1 MAKRLFLAPLG
12 CAKNQIDGELM
23 LGYARA
29 AGYELADQPDDADV
43 LVVNTCAFIEEAREE
58 SIGKILEMAEVKA
71 RAEGRRLV
79 VTGCLAERYGEQLA
93 SEIPEVDAFVGTGA
107 LDRVVD
113 AAESRG
119 GAIFKAAKHYLP
131 SALMERVVS
140 GNDGSAYLK
149 VSEGCDHEC
158 SFCVIPDIRGKHQ
171 SRTID
176 DIVTEAERLV
186 ERGVLEVNLVAQDLS
201 AYGKDQMLDQGLA
214 ALLYRLGR
222 VDGLARIRC
231 HYLYPN
237 TLSDAALDAINDVD
251 TVCPYI
257 DLPLQHAD
265 AAVLVAMRRARGP
278 QQLLRLIERIR
289 ARVEDPVLRTTLI
302 VGFPGE
308 TDAAFEN
315 LRRFV
320 EEVGFDHISV
330 FKYSR
335 EEGSAAATLDHQVPE
350 HVAEHRRDVLL
361 SIQERISAARL
372 QRFVGRVEPL
382 LLCGYDSD
390 AGCYGRTRGQAP
402 EIDGLTFLGTDVEA
416 GPGSLIDVR
425 ITGCDAYD
433 LYARPLGQTQ
443 S

>member
-12 CAKNQIDGELM
+12 CAKNQVDGELM
-23 LGYARA
+23 LGYARG
-29 AGYELADQPDDADV
+29 AGYELVDEADDADV
-43 LVVNTCAFIEEAREE
+43 IVVNTCAFIQEAREE
-58 SIGKILEMAEVKA
+58 SIDKILEMAGVKA
-71 RAEGRRLV
+71 QAKGRRLV

-93 SEIPEVDAFVGTGA
+93 AEIPEVDAFVGTGA
-107 LDRVVD
+107 LDRVVE
-113 AAESRG
+113 AAEARG

-131 SALMERVVS
+131 SALMDRVVS

-158 SFCVIPDIRGKHQ
+158 SFCVIPDIRGRHR
-171 SRTID
+171 SRPID
-176 DIVTEAERLV
+176 DIVAEAERLV

-201 AYGKDQMLDQGLA
+201 AYGKDLMLDQGLA

-222 VDGLARIRC
+222 VGGLARIRC

-251 TVCPYI
+251 TVCRYI

-278 QQLLRLIERIR
+278 EQLLRLIERIR
-289 ARVEDPVLRTTLI
+289 EHVQDPVLRTTLI

-320 EEVGFDHISV
+320 EDVGFDHISV

-335 EEGSAAATLDHQVPE
+335 EEGSAAAALDNQVPG

-361 SIQERISAARL
+361 SIQERISASRL

-382 LLCGYDSD
+382 LVCGHDDD

-402 EIDGLTFLGTDVEA
+402 EIDGLTFLGTQVKA
-416 GPGSLIDVR
+416 TPGSLIDVR

-433 LYARPLGQTQ
+433 LYGDPLG
-443 S
+443 